1 MGEVID
7 ALKAALH
14 DRYTIEREI
23 GSGGMATVY
32 LAEDLK
38 HHRKVAIKVLR
49 PDLAATLG
57 PERFLREIEVAA
69 QLQHPHILPLHD
81 SGEADGFLFYVM
93 PFVEGQSLRDKLA
106 KEGELPIGEV
116 VRILRDVVDA
126 LTEAHANG
134 VVHRDIKP
142 ENILLRG
149 RHALVT
155 DFGVAKA
162 VSEATGREKL
172 TTAGIA
178 LGTPAYMAPEQAS
191 ADPHLD
197 HRVDIYAVGAVAYEL
212 LTGRPVFM
220 GATPQMTLAAH
231 VTEAPQPVSKHRET
245 VPGALESVVMRC
257 LEKKPADRFQ
267 TAEELLPQLEALVTP
282 SGGMTPTD
290 TRPLAATFG
299 RRRSFAPL
307 VLATAAVLTVI
318 GLVLSR
324 MLTTEPINV
333 GTSNIMPVTSEPG
346 RQGGPAI
353 SPDGSQVAFVRT
365 GPSATS
371 ATVIIRS
378 TLNVAGGGE
387 VIPAPEGPRT
397 QVAPQW
403 SPDGEFIRFLEVD
416 SRGSASW
423 KEVGK
428 FGGSIRTVDLPQN
441 VRGLDLLGCTWSSD
455 WSQVVYSA
463 ADSIF
468 VYSYT
473 DESSTLVAATEVAR
487 AAHWFVWSPDG
498 DRIAFVNGL
507 ADWALGLGHSPTSI
521 WVVDAGGGEPVRVT
535 SNEHMDVSPAWLDE
549 GHLLFVSNRDGP
561 EEVYVIAI
569 GSNGPKGEPQKVPGP
584 TDPHMI
590 SYSITGQK
598 LAYAKRVVKQNVFSV
613 PLGQRRPV
621 PISDA
626 QQVTSGNQT
635 IEMHDVSPDGK
646 WIAYD
651 SELRG
656 NQDIY
661 KLSLEGGN
669 PERLTNDPRDE
680 FGPSWSP
687 GGTEIAFYAREGP
700 GATSVMV
707 MSASGGTPET
717 LRDLPLDANLPVW
730 SPSGLE
736 IAFSSAQSGQTEA
749 WLVSRDS
756 VGGGWHR
763 ARQLTNSG
771 CGPAG
776 WTPDGSGLLC
786 WAGPELV
793 LFSRDGVPLW
803 RLNPEPVTFP
813 LLRRRAAFSRDGSH
827 VYFWGSMGAEVHGVW
842 SIPVSG
848 GEPRLVV
855 MSDALG
861 PVGISVGPDN
871 LYMTVGDYESDIWV
885 ADLEW

>member
-1 MGEVID
+1 MTD
-7 ALKAALH
+7 LLDRLKAALA

-106 KEGELPIGEV
+106 KEGELPIGDA

-172 TTAGIA
+172 TTAGVA

-220 GATPQMTLAAH
+220 GTTPQQVLSAH
-231 VTEAPQPVSKHRET
+231 VTQAPELVTKHRET
-245 VPGALESVVMRC
+245 VPTALEAVVMRC
-257 LEKKPADRFQ
+257 LEKKPADRWQ
-267 TAEELLPQLEALVTP
+267 TAEELLPQFEALATP

-290 TRPLAATFG
+290 TRPLPATLG
-299 RRRSFAPL
+299 RRRWLAPL
-307 VLATAAVLTVI
+307 VLAAAAMLIVI
-318 GLVLSR
+318 GVVLSR
-324 MLTTEPINV
+324 LMTSGPISIT
-333 GTSNIMPVTSEPG
+333 TSNIVPVTSEPG
-346 RQGGPAI
+346 REGGPAI
-353 SPDGSQVAFVRT
+353 SPDGSQVAFLRV
-365 GPSATS
+365 PSAAG
-371 ATVIIRS
+371 ATIIIRS

-387 VIPAPEGPRT
+387 IIPAPEGPRT
-397 QVAPQW
+397 QLFQQW
-403 SPDGEFIRFLEVD
+403 SQDGEFIRFLGFD
-416 SRGSASW
+416 SPESASW

-428 FGGSIRTVDLPQN
+428 LGGSIRTVDLPQN
-441 VRGLDLLGCTWSSD
+441 VRGLYLALCTWSPD
-455 WSQVVYSA
+455 WSQVVYSV
-463 ADSIF
+463 ADSIL
-468 VYSYT
+468 VYSYS

-487 AAHWFVWSPDG
+487 AAHWYVWSPDG

-507 ADWALGLGHSPTSI
+507 ADWAFGLGHSPSSI

-535 SNEHMDVSPAWLDE
+535 GDEHMDVSPAWLDD

-561 EEVYVIAI
+561 EEVHVIAI
-569 GSNGPKGEPQKVPGP
+569 GPNGPEGEPQKVPGP
-584 TDPHMI
+584 TDPHTI
-590 SYSITGQK
+590 SYSIVGKK
-598 LAYAKRVVKQNVFSV
+598 LAYAKRVVKQNVFSI
-613 PLGQRRPV
+613 PLGQPHPV
-621 PISDA
+621 PISGA

-635 IEMHDVSPDGK
+635 IEMHDISPDGK
-646 WIAYD
+646 WMAYD

-669 PERLTNDPRDE
+669 PERLTDDLRDE
-680 FGPSWSP
+680 FGPKWSP
-687 GGTEIAFYAREGP
+687 DGTEIAFYVREGP

-707 MSASGGTPET
+707 MSASGGTPEM
-717 LRDLPLDANLPVW
+717 LRDLPQDAYHPVW

-736 IAFSSAQSGQTEA
+736 IAFSASQSGQREA

-756 VGGGWHR
+756 VGGAWHR
-763 ARQLTNSG
+763 ARQVTDTG
-771 CGPAG
+771 CVPMG
-776 WTPDGSGLLC
+776 WAPDGSGLLC
-786 WAGPELV
+786 LAGQEVV
-793 LFSRDGVPLW
+793 LFSRDGVHLW
-803 RLNPEPVTFP
+803 RLNPEPVTFS
-813 LLRRRAAFSRDGSH
+813 LLRQAAAFSRDGSH
-827 VYFWGSMGAEVHGVW
+827 VYFFGSMGDEVHGVW

-855 MSDALG
+855 RFDAPQMAG
-861 PVGISVGPDN
+861 MSVGPDN
-871 LYMTVGDYESDIWV
+871 IYLTVGEWESDIWV
-885 ADLEW
+885 MDLEW